1 MVDRRGADRVKRSPM
16 PARTEP
22 LRRVKHLSP
31 RSKRREAEQAERSI
45 VRQRVFARDRWQCQV
60 AATAQ
65 WSGYDAGPCFGR
77 LEMHERRKASQGGR
91 YDEANGATTCSH
103 HNAQLEAD
111 ADLARWAR
119 SVGLVLRRGDQ

>member
-1 MVDRRGADRVKRSPM
+1 M
-16 PARTEP
+16 PTRAEP
-22 LRRVKHLSP
+22 LRRIKRLSP
-31 RSKRREAEQAERSI
+31 RSKRREAEQAERAI

-60 AATAQ
+60 AERAQ
-65 WSGYDAGPCFGR
+65 ESGYDAGQCFGR

-91 YDEANGATTCSH
+91 YDEANGVTTCSH